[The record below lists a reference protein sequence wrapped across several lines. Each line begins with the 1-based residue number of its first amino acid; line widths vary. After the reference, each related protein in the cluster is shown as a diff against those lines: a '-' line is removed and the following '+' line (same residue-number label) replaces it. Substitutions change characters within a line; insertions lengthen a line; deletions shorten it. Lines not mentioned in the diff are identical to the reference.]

1 MTDYQHDKTLAD
13 HRAWLGTLAPEGLV
27 VSPAVLADAQV
38 VLGTLDPERQ
48 RLYAGLTA
56 TRGDFPEGRQL
67 EPEEAEHFFIPDIP
81 RFLER
86 FLCWPADLLLGVS
99 PAQPIP
105 DALRI
110 PLPEL
115 HEELVPSYAIADPKP
130 KDASRPW
137 LLLIKALPIGTDLDK
152 ETTGD
157 SAAWTASPTRR
168 FERLLRETG
177 VPIGLVTD
185 GRSLRLVYAPR
196 GESSGT
202 LTFPVGFMREVAGR
216 RVLAAL

>member
-48 RLYAGLTA
+48 RLYAGLTG

-67 EPEEAEHFFIPDIP
+67 EPDEAEQFFIPDIP

-86 FLCWPADLLLGVS
+86 FLGWPTDLLLGTS

-105 DALRI
+105 DTLRI

-115 HEELVPSYAIADPKP
+115 HEELVPTYALRDPNRKTP
-130 KDASRPW
+130 
-137 LLLIKALPIGTDLDK
+137 
-152 ETTGD
+152 
-157 SAAWTASPTRR
+157 TAP
-168 FERLLRETG
+168 G
-177 VPIGLVTD
+177 
-185 GRSLRLVYAPR
+185 
-196 GESSGT
+196 
-202 LTFPVGFMREVAGR
+202 
-216 RVLAAL
+216 